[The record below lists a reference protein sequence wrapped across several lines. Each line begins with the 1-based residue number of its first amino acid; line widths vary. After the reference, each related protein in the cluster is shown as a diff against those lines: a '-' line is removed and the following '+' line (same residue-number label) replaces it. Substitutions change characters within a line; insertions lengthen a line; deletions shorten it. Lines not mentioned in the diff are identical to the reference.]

1 MTPRSQIDCLIAAV
15 AVRVGVAVLHAD
27 RDYESIARL
36 SPLRVVSLS

>member
-27 RDYESIARL
+27 RDYESIVRL